1 MTENRFP
8 KKEFLILSAGEA
20 LCVLVTVLA
29 FWGVDI
35 SGIFEFEFSY
45 KVITG
50 ALLGAVVILLN
61 FLFLS
66 MSVNKAVDEY
76 MALRGD
82 REMTDE
88 EAEEFAKKNSMLLQ
102 NAVKKSF
109 IVRVVSIAASLV
121 VAFLL
126 DWFHPLA
133 TIVPIIAYQPI
144 LTWGNHIYDSA
155 KRIIVR
161 FKSNGE
167 EVAETL
173 ADISEE
179 DEADLDV
186 VADDAEEP
194 IEESAIEDSTEEEN
208 LVESYTD
215 ESIDEENLAE
225 SATEDVISAS
235 SDEIEDITEEKIEK
249 IEDEEVA
256 LEENKENTEGSDIDE
271 L

>member
-1 MTENRFP
+1 MNENKFP
-8 KKEFLILSAGEA
+8 KKEFIILSVGEA
-20 LCVLVTVLA
+20 LCVLVTALA

-76 MALRGD
+76 MNLRGD
-82 REMTDE
+82 KEMTDE
-88 EAEEFAKKNSMLLQ
+88 EAEAFAQKNSMLLQ

-161 FKSNGE
+161 FKSNGK

-186 VADDAEEP
+186 VADDAEGSIEEFVTEDFTFDEALAEPDMDEP
-194 IEESAIEDSTEEEN
+194 INEEDI
-208 LVESYTD
+208 
-215 ESIDEENLAE
+215 AE
-225 SATEDVISAS
+225 SSEDVIPME

-249 IEDEEVA
+249 IEGEEIA
-256 LEENKENTEGSDIDE
+256 PEENKENTEGSDIDE